1 MNTQLNYFYRD
12 GCDYKVYNTC
22 VIEGEMTDA
31 LFERIRA
38 SLYDGEYFTPDLVG
52 LPGQTMVDLGYTFDP
67 EIDNNLFEFCGEAF
81 VLTNKAADVHCKVK
95 DLVNKFVQ
103 HKGKWLTENI

>member
-12 GCDYKVYNTC
+12 GCNYKVYNTC

-38 SLYDGEYFTPDLVG
+38 SLYEGEYFAPDIVG
-52 LPGQTMVDLGYTFDP
+52 LPGQTMVDLGYAFDP

-81 VLTNKAADVHCKVK
+81 VLTDEDADVFCTAEALAEKFEHCKE
-95 DLVNKFVQ
+95 
-103 HKGKWLTENI
+103 KWF